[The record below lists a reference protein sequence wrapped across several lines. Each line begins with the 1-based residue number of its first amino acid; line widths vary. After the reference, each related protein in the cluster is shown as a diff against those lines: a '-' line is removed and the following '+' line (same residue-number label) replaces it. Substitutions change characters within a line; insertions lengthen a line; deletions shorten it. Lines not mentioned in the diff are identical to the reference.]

1 MFLWCLVFDPH
12 LAIHQSNIGARL
24 RKVTKYHMHAL
35 MVGLEGMLGSQTLT
49 GQKSSG
55 SCKLTKRNYELVEW
69 NQQLKATDL
78 SFFFSLW
85 WKWAESLK
93 VHPERVLGW
102 VSLDETHPNL
112 GEHGFRVP
120 VMGRFCWGYGCV
132 AWIWI
137 GHDGKRPDIIWFSS
151 EYVPQSRFSVFT
163 HSWFLCTF

>member
-1 MFLWCLVFDPH
+1 MVFGLWSSSSHTPIKYRCAVKKSYQVPHACLNGGFRGYAWVP
-12 LAIHQSNIGARL
+12 NIDGTKIVRQLQIDQTKL
-24 RKVTKYHMHAL
+24 RISWM
-35 MVGLEGMLGSQTLT
+35 
-49 GQKSSG
+49 KSTIKGNRST
-55 SCKLTKRNYELVEW
+55 CH
-69 NQQLKATDL
+69 
-78 SFFFSLW
+78 FFFSLW